1 MSQGRGSAVGA
12 TVLVAALVCLWIQA
26 EVAHGA
32 TYVVGGSQGWTFN
45 VVNWPKGKSF
55 KAGDTLIFNYDKT
68 IHNVVVVNRAGY
80 SGCSTP
86 SGAKVYSSGKDQ
98 IKLAKGQSYF
108 ICSYAGHCQS
118 GMKIA
123 VNAA

>member
-1 MSQGRGSAVGA
+1 MSRGRGSAVGA
-12 TVLVAALVCLWIQA
+12 TVLVGALVCLWIQA

-32 TYVVGGSQGWTFN
+32 TYTVGGTKGWAFN

-68 IHNVVVVNRAGY
+68 IHNVVAVNKGGY
-80 SGCSTP
+80 KGCSTP
-86 SGAKVYSSGKDQ
+86 SGAKMYSSGKDR
-98 IKLAKGQSYF
+98 IKLAKGQNYF
-108 ICSYAGHCQS
+108 ICNYAGHCES

-123 VNAA
+123 VKAA